1 MADTQNQLWIR
12 RGDDG
17 AYEVAPYRF
26 DGSTSF
32 VTMDSCLDLQQELA
46 NISTESMKRELT
58 LARLVAEVL
67 AIRDRVQFL
76 EKALDQAIEH
86 GSFSVPTEGDF
97 VDIPSHVKWDTPG
110 AVMTGDEITSYVV
123 LPELAQYL
131 KEKKEQ

>member
-1 MADTQNQLWIR
+1 MADLQNQLWIK
-12 RGDDG
+12 RGNDG

-32 VTMDSCLDLQQELA
+32 VTMDSCLGLQQELTA
-46 NISTESMKRELT
+46 LAIESKNRELA
-58 LARLVAEVL
+58 LAKLEAEVI
-67 AIRDRVQFL
+67 AIRDRIQFL

-86 GSFSVPTEGDF
+86 GSFSIPTEGDF
-97 VDIPSHVKWDTPG
+97 VDIPSHVKWYTPG
-110 AVMTGDEITSYVV
+110 AVMTGDEITRYVV

>member
-1 MADTQNQLWIR
+1 MKTLIDTLK
-12 RGDDG
+12 
-17 AYEVAPYRF
+17 ALV
-26 DGSTSF
+26 
-32 VTMDSCLDLQQELA
+32 
-46 NISTESMKRELT
+46 KRE
-58 LARLVAEVL
+58 
-67 AIRDRVQFL
+67 DRVQFL

-131 KEKKEQ
+131 KEKKEG

>member
-1 MADTQNQLWIR
+1 MADLPERIYAKELSRLAIESKNR
-12 RGDDG
+12 
-17 AYEVAPYRF
+17 
-26 DGSTSF
+26 
-32 VTMDSCLDLQQELA
+32 ELA
-46 NISTESMKRELT
+46 
-58 LARLVAEVL
+58 LARLEAEVI

-86 GSFSVPTEGDF
+86 GSFSIPKDVDF

-131 KEKKEQ
+131 KEKKNA

>member
-1 MADTQNQLWIR
+1 MADLPERIC
-12 RGDDG
+12 
-17 AYEVAPYRF
+17 AK
-26 DGSTSF
+26 
-32 VTMDSCLDLQQELA
+32 ELA
-46 NISTESMKRELT
+46 RLAIESKDRELA

-67 AIRDRVQFL
+67 AIRDRYEFL

-86 GSFSVPTEGDF
+86 GSFSIPKDVDF

-123 LPELAQYL
+123 LPELAQYI

>member
-1 MADTQNQLWIR
+1 MADQQNQLWIK

-26 DGSTSF
+26 DGSASF

-58 LARLVAEVL
+58 LARLVGEVL

-76 EKALDQAIEH
+76 EKALEQAVSRIVR
-86 GSFSVPTEGDF
+86 GRQSAMNGLVLN
-97 VDIPSHVKWDTPG
+97 I
-110 AVMTGDEITSYVV
+110 AGDED
-123 LPELAQYL
+123 ELAQYL
-131 KEKKEQ
+131 KEKKEE